1 MPTDDPRLEQALHDA
16 APASSTTAGVRRP
29 RSRASAPGGGA
40 TAGSRPAAAV
50 VAVLLVVGTA
60 TVLVTRDDGSSPHVA
75 VPPAAISTARGDRG
89 DGSGRRRRSGK
100 GVTPTRPVMLDPR
113 PRTLRAPLLVGTATA
128 VGRRATTSDANGV
141 AAFAGRAHRRRDR
154 WSTSRDFKAQVISI
168 TEGEGARWA
177 LTRNPRA
184 TDGSVPDTFLK
195 RIGPVGDP
203 VSHQLPID
211 ADPVGPIAAVGG
223 AVWVPVRDGVVQFDA
238 ADGHL
243 VRHLALPAAAHRWVA
258 LSGKG
263 AYVTDGGAL
272 RRLDPALGL
281 ADRIDLGPEIIGLAA
296 RGFDARVLLRNE
308 QGGTDR
314 PRVAAAFEADPVHVG
329 ATLPAGF
336 HADGLESSA
345 TRMWATGTVDGA
357 PAIVLLDDAGVHAT
371 VVFDNAPQATLV
383 WSGPHTVTA
392 CRERQVVR
400 DSRALG
406 NHRRPAN
413 VDVTSDTQRR
423 PRGDA
428 SCGSRR

>member
-1 MPTDDPRLEQALHDA
+1 VVPADDLRLERALHEA
-16 APASSTTAGVRRP
+16 APVVDTAGALEQVARK
-29 RSRASAPGGGA
+29 RSRRRRTHRLGAVAAVLGVALVIGA
-40 TAGSRPAAAV
+40 TA
-50 VAVLLVVGTA
+50 
-60 TVLVTRDDGSSPHVA
+60 VLVARDDGSSPHVA
-75 VPPAAISTARGDRG
+75 VPPAGVSARVVTGDRAVSTTNG
-89 DGSGRRRRSGK
+89 QVR
-100 GVTPTRPVMLDPR
+100 LPR
-113 PRTLRAPLLVGTATA
+113 PAVLDAPTGTLRAPLYVGTATLSA
-128 VGRRATTSDANGV
+128 ASDDLDANGLPRSRVVRVDGSDVVDV
-141 AAFAGRAHRRRDR
+141 A
-154 WSTSRDFKAQVISI
+154 DFKAQVISI

-184 TDGSVPDTFLK
+184 TEGSLPDTFLK

-243 VRHLALPAAAHRWVA
+243 VRRLDLPAAAHRWVGLA
-258 LSGKG
+258 GKG

-281 ADRIDLGPEIIGLAA
+281 ADRVDVGPEIIGLAA
-296 RGFDARVLLRNE
+296 RGFDGRVLLRDE

-314 PRVAAAFEADPVHVG
+314 ARVADAVGGNPVHIVT
-329 ATLPAGF
+329 TLPAGF

-357 PAIVLLDDAGVHAT
+357 PAIALLDDAGVHAT

-383 WSGPHTVTA
+383 WSARHTVTA
-392 CRERQVVR
+392 V
-400 DSRALG
+400 
-406 NHRRPAN
+406 AN
-413 VDVTSDTQRR
+413 GRLYELHV
-423 PRGDA
+423 P
-428 SCGSRR
+428 

>member
-1 MPTDDPRLEQALHDA
+1 MPADDLRLERALHDA
-16 APASSTTAGVRRP
+16 APVVDTAGVLDQVARKRTRR
-29 RSRASAPGGGA
+29 RRTHRLGA
-40 TAGSRPAAAV
+40 VAAV
-50 VAVLLVVGTA
+50 LAVLLVIGATA
-60 TVLVTRDDGSSPHVA
+60 VLVARHDGSSPHVA
-75 VPPAAISTARGDRG
+75 VPPAGISARVVSGDRAV
-89 DGSGRRRRSGK
+89 DATIGRVRA
-100 GVTPTRPVMLDPR
+100 PRPVMLDAPTG
-113 PRTLRAPLLVGTATA
+113 TLRAPLYVGTATVSA
-128 VGRRATTSDANGV
+128 ASDDLDANGV
-141 AAFAGRAHRRRDR
+141 PR
-154 WSTSRDFKAQVISI
+154 SRVVRVDGSQVVDISDFKAQVISI

-184 TDGSVPDTFLK
+184 TEGTLPDTFLK

-314 PRVAAAFEADPVHVG
+314 ARVAAAFEADPVHVG
-329 ATLPAGF
+329 TTLPAGF

-345 TRMWATGTVDGA
+345 TQDVGHRHRRRCTRDRAARRRRRARHRRVRQRATGDVG
-357 PAIVLLDDAGVHAT
+357 
-371 VVFDNAPQATLV
+371 LV
-383 WSGPHTVTA
+383 RAAHRHRG
-392 CRERQVVR
+392 RERQVVR
-400 DSRALG
+400 ASRALG

-413 VDVTSDTQRR
+413 VDLTSDTQRR

>member
-1 MPTDDPRLEQALHDA
+1 VVPADDQRLERALHDA
-16 APASSTTAGVRRP
+16 APVVETAGVLDLVARKRTRR
-29 RSRASAPGGGA
+29 RRTHRVGAVAAVLGVVLVIGA
-40 TAGSRPAAAV
+40 TA
-50 VAVLLVVGTA
+50 VLLA
-60 TVLVTRDDGSSPHVA
+60 NHDGSSPHVA
-75 VPPAAISTARGDRG
+75 VPPAGVSARVVTGDRAVDATNG
-89 DGSGRRRRSGK
+89 HVRA
-100 GVTPTRPVMLDPR
+100 PRPVVLDAPTG
-113 PRTLRAPLLVGTATA
+113 TLRAPLYVGTATLSA
-128 VGRRATTSDANGV
+128 ASDDLDANGV
-141 AAFAGRAHRRRDR
+141 PR
-154 WSTSRDFKAQVISI
+154 SRVVRVDGSQVVDVSDFKAQVISI

-184 TDGSVPDTFLK
+184 TEGSLPDTFLK

-243 VRHLALPAAAHRWVA
+243 VRHLELRAAAHRWVA
-258 LSGKG
+258 LAGKG

-281 ADRIDLGPEIIGLAA
+281 ADRIDLGPEILGLAA
-296 RGFDARVLLRNE
+296 RGFDGRVLLRNE

-314 PRVAAAFEADPVHVG
+314 ARVADAFGGDPVHVVT
-329 ATLPAGF
+329 TLPAGF

-383 WSGPHTVTA
+383 WSAPHTVTA
-392 CRERQVVR
+392 V
-400 DSRALG
+400 
-406 NHRRPAN
+406 AN
-413 VDVTSDTQRR
+413 GKLFELPV
-423 PRGDA
+423 P
-428 SCGSRR
+428 